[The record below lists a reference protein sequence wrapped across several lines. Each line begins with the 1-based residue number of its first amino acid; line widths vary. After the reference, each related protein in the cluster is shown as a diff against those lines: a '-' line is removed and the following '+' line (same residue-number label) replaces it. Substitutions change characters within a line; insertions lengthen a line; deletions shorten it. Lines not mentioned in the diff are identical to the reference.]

1 MVRLGRRTVFRAAAV
16 AACFALLCPTPANS
30 LHVPSLPLAMSDREG
45 MRLRGGGPLDI
56 FKKLAPAPVAP
67 PPAPRASMPT
77 GSVEV
82 LTVLVMAA
90 ITHFARPSTLTPVGG
105 IPTVQHVFYYGWV
118 AALSTGLGALPLI
131 FLGKVT
137 DVWLGLSNAVA
148 VARLSA
154 PPSPLVPRHASNGP
168 LHSRA
173 LVSSFTPRVSP
184 VYGGRGRAGSRS
196 SIGGRGQYL
205 GVWCAGHLGLA

>member
-1 MVRLGRRTVFRAAAV
+1 MEWRRTVFRAAAA
-16 AACFALLCPTPANS
+16 AACFALLCPTPADS
-30 LHVPSLPLAMSDREG
+30 LHVSSLPLAMSDRDSTHG
-45 MRLRGGGPLDI
+45 MRLRGGGPLGNI
-56 FKKLAPAPVAP
+56 FKKLAPTPVPPP
-67 PPAPRASMPT
+67 PPAPRAAMPT

-82 LTVLVMAA
+82 MTVLVMAA

-148 VARLSA
+148 VPRLPA
-154 PPSPLVPRHASNGP
+154 PPPHASPGP
-168 LHSRA
+168 LYPRA
-173 LVSSFTPRVSP
+173 LPP
-184 VYGGRGRAGSRS
+184 A
-196 SIGGRGQYL
+196 
-205 GVWCAGHLGLA
+205 A